1 MTQQCVKDK
10 RREGSD
16 HILFSRIL
24 AQTLAMC
31 WHLEYIKKAEV
42 LYMCVQDT
50 EGNGQKSWSRNRSN
64 LLDLSNPNQLNLLD
78 KRAFMHPLQKKH
90 LL

>member
-10 RREGSD
+10 RRVGSD

-31 WHLEYIKKAEV
+31 WHLQYIKKAEV

-50 EGNGQKSWSRNRSN
+50 EGNVQKS
-64 LLDLSNPNQLNLLD
+64 
-78 KRAFMHPLQKKH
+78 
-90 LL
+90 